1 MQWRIALLL
10 VLILFTLLTAIAL
23 WDYGYL
29 GIVLPHFQA
38 WNAGQVF
45 ADLVIAL
52 GLVMVWMYQD
62 ARHQGRNPW
71 PWIVA
76 TCLTG
81 SFGPLIYLLTRRG
94 SSHDSPP

>member
-1 MQWRIALLL
+1 MTLRPLL
-10 VLILFTLLTAIAL
+10 VIVLVPFTLLTAVAL
-23 WDYGYL
+23 WEHGYL

-52 GLVMVWMYQD
+52 GLIMIWMYRD
-62 ARHQGRNPW
+62 ARRLGRSPW

-76 TCLTG
+76 TAALG
-81 SFGPLIYLLTRRG
+81 SFGPLFYLLTRKDNQPG
-94 SSHDSPP
+94 